1 MGLCLKSAQRSTHFD
16 SASTF
21 NGALFDEREPLR
33 AKRESAG
40 RGRGRLCGS
49 ELSACLSLSSG
60 GGRVRGEWEWLA
72 ASSPH
77 EHMHHMMHHIAS
89 CMSMSMRHAAWGMG
103 HENTYISINLPV
115 HFVVG
120 CSFGGSG
127 LVSRDP
133 AGFITPRPWP
143 RRSHCETRNPKP
155 EKYLGLSNNR
165 QQNDK
170 SRLITAIVLGHTWHS
185 ISMEVCSVGAYS
197 SSIWLLASFPS

>member
-89 CMSMSMRHAAWGMG
+89 CMSMSMSMRHAACGMGVLMG
-103 HENTYISINLPV
+103 HEHENTEHLY
-115 HFVVG
+115 
-120 CSFGGSG
+120 
-127 LVSRDP
+127 
-133 AGFITPRPWP
+133 
-143 RRSHCETRNPKP
+143 
-155 EKYLGLSNNR
+155 
-165 QQNDK
+165 
-170 SRLITAIVLGHTWHS
+170 
-185 ISMEVCSVGAYS
+185 
-197 SSIWLLASFPS
+197 